1 MENNLDLY
9 RAKLPYPPIVVVKP
23 NKHYAEIIQ
32 TSFAGAVSEF
42 SAISQYIYH
51 HLRTE
56 DQYPEISKALESI
69 AIVEMYHLE
78 ILGKL
83 IIKLG
88 GNPGYWINKK
98 DRNLNWNSSFVN
110 YGLNATEM
118 INYDIADEKL
128 AIKQY
133 ISAEKKIN
141 DSNIISIIDRIILDE
156 EVHIQILTEVSKKYL
171 IPKK

>member
-88 GNPGYWINKK
+88 GNPGYWINK
-98 DRNLNWNSSFVN
+98 
-110 YGLNATEM
+110 
-118 INYDIADEKL
+118 
-128 AIKQY
+128 
-133 ISAEKKIN
+133 
-141 DSNIISIIDRIILDE
+141 ISIIDRIILDE
-156 EVHIQILTEVSKKYL
+156 EVHIQILTELSKKYL
-171 IPKK
+171 TP

>member
-1 MENNLDLY
+1 
-9 RAKLPYPPIVVVKP
+9 
-23 NKHYAEIIQ
+23 
-32 TSFAGAVSEF
+32 
-42 SAISQYIYH
+42 
-51 HLRTE
+51 
-56 DQYPEISKALESI
+56 
-69 AIVEMYHLE
+69 MYHLE

-98 DRNLNWNSSFVN
+98 DKKLNWNSSFVN

-133 ISAEKKIN
+133 ISDEKKIN

-156 EVHIQILTEVSKKYL
+156 EVHIQILTELSKKYL
-171 IPKK
+171 TP

>member
-1 MENNLDLY
+1 
-9 RAKLPYPPIVVVKP
+9 
-23 NKHYAEIIQ
+23 
-32 TSFAGAVSEF
+32 
-42 SAISQYIYH
+42 
-51 HLRTE
+51 
-56 DQYPEISKALESI
+56 
-69 AIVEMYHLE
+69 MYHLE
-78 ILGKL
+78 ILGKI
-83 IIKLG
+83 IIKIG

-156 EVHIQILTEVSKKYL
+156 EVHIQILTELSKKYL

>member
-9 RAKLPYPPIVVVKP
+9 KAKLPYPPIVVAKP

-32 TSFAGAVSEF
+32 ISFSGAVSEF

-51 HLRTE
+51 HFRTE

-88 GNPGYWINKK
+88 GNPGYWIN
-98 DRNLNWNSSFVN
+98 
-110 YGLNATEM
+110 YGLNVTEM

-133 ISAEKKIN
+133 ISAEKKID

-156 EVHIQILTEVSKKYL
+156 EVHIQILTELSKKYL
-171 IPKK
+171 TP

>member
-1 MENNLDLY
+1 MDNNLNLY
-9 RAKLPYPPIVVVKP
+9 KAKLPYPPIVVAKP

-32 TSFAGAVSEF
+32 VNFAGAVSEF
-42 SAISQYIYH
+42 SAISQYINH
-51 HLRTE
+51 HFRTE
-56 DQYPEISKALESI
+56 NQYTEISKTLEHI

-98 DRNLNWNSSFVN
+98 DKKLNWSPHFIN
-110 YGLNATEM
+110 YGLNVTEM
-118 INYDIADEKL
+118 INYDINDEKV

-133 ISAEKKIN
+133 ISTQKKID

-156 EVHIQILTEVSKKYL
+156 EVHIQILTELSKKYL
-171 IPKK
+171 TP